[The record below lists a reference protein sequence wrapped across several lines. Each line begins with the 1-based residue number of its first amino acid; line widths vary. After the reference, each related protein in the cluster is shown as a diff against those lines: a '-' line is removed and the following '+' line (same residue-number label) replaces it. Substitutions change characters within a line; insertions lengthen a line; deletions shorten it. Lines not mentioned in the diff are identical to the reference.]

1 MSYWLS
7 RYHPI
12 QAWVEVSQQP
22 FFGENY
28 ETDSTWICSF
38 RVMWNYAKN
47 LLKSAVFAKTKS
59 NLAQNRVKFCR
70 KMLSHLKTG
79 SNFAKKT
86 EPYFTKMCFF
96 WQNFAGSAKQ
106 FCEICCRREFRW
118 NRFRETK
125 NQVSLEARLYLRLPF
140 RWGGRT
146 RRWSG
151 WFYRDPSRRQWCH
164 LLR

>member
-7 RYHPI
+7 RCHPI

-38 RVMWNYAKN
+38 RVVWNYAKN

-70 KMLSHLKTG
+70 KMLSHQKTG
-79 SNFAKKT
+79 SNFAKKQSLILPT
-86 EPYFTKMCFF
+86 CVFF
-96 WQNFAGSAKQ
+96 GKILLPF
-106 FCEICCRREFRW
+106 
-118 NRFRETK
+118 ETK
-125 NQVSLEARLYLRLPF
+125 KSLSANFKNFPRSQLLKVSQHQNIRNYSSARKVDEQNLNKANALH
-140 RWGGRT
+140 
-146 RRWSG
+146 
-151 WFYRDPSRRQWCH
+151 Q
-164 LLR
+164 